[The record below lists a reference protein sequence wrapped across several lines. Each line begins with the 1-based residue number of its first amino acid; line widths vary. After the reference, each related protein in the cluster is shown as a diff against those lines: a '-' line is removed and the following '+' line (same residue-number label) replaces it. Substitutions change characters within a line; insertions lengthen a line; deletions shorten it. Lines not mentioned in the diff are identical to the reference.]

1 MFPLFRAAFDDRFPS
16 CNFVASQGLE
26 MAGASTSL
34 LVVEDDPF
42 QRETI
47 CGYFAVQGFAVQG
60 LADGAGLR
68 AAVANA
74 VPDAALLDV
83 GLPGED
89 GFALARW
96 LRGVSPTIG
105 IIMLTAAGDLV
116 DRVVGLESGAD
127 DYVTKP
133 FEPREL
139 LARLR
144 AVLRRTGPDGRPA
157 GPEALPRH
165 RVRVGAAQLD
175 LVSGVLVCAD
185 GRQDQLTESELGLL
199 KLFLDNPNRALHRD
213 WLLERIAGQDEP
225 EAFDR
230 AIDLRIMRLRRKV
243 ERYPGRPTALRTVRG
258 VGYLFDPEAA

>member
-1 MFPLFRAAFDDRFPS
+1 MPGGTT
-16 CNFVASQGLE
+16 N
-26 MAGASTSL
+26 L

-47 CGYFAVQGFAVQG
+47 CAYLTGQGFVVEG
-60 LADGAGLR
+60 VADGRACR
-68 AAVANA
+68 AAVAA
-74 VPDAALLDV
+74 AMPDAALLDV
-83 GLPGED
+83 GLPGGED

-96 LRGVSPTIG
+96 LRGQSALVG

-139 LARLR
+139 LARIR
-144 AVLRRTGPDGRPA
+144 AVMRRA
-157 GPEALPRH
+157 GAEGAAQAAARPEALAPGRT
-165 RVRVGAAQLD
+165 RIGGAVLD
-175 LVSGVLVCAD
+175 LKRGLLVTAE
-185 GRQDQLTESELGLL
+185 GREDTLTEGEFTLL
-199 KLFLDNPNRALHRD
+199 KLFVENPNRALHRD
-213 WLLERIAGQDEP
+213 WLLERTSGEEEP

-243 ERYPGRPTALRTVRG
+243 ERNPTRPMAIRTVRG
-258 VGYLFDPEAA
+258 VGYLFDPEAV

>member
-1 MFPLFRAAFDDRFPS
+1 
-16 CNFVASQGLE
+16 
-26 MAGASTSL
+26 MAGGTTSL

-42 QRETI
+42 QRETV
-47 CGYFAVQGFAVQG
+47 CAYLSGQGFAVEG
-60 LADGAGLR
+60 VADGPAFR
-68 AAVANA
+68 AAVGAA
-74 VPDAALLDV
+74 MPDAALLDV

-96 LRGVSPTIG
+96 LRGVSPTVG

-139 LARLR
+139 LARIR
-144 AVLRRTGPDGRPA
+144 AVMRRAGPGPEIRPA
-157 GPEALPRH
+157 APEALPPGRI
-165 RVRVGAAQLD
+165 RIGGALLD
-175 LVSGVLVCAD
+175 LKSGVLVTVE
-185 GRQDQLTESELGLL
+185 GKEDQLTEGEFTLL
-199 KLFLDNPNRALHRD
+199 RLFAENPGRALHRD
-213 WLLERIAGQDEP
+213 WLLERTSGEEEP

-243 ERYPGRPTALRTVRG
+243 ERHPGRPMAIRTVRG
-258 VGYLFDPEAA
+258 VGYLFDPEAV